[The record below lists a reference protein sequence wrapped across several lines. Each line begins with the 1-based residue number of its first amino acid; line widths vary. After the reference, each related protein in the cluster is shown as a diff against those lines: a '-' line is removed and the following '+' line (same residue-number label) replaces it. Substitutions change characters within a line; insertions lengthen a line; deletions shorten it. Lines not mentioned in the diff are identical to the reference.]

1 MFQMTQQDK
10 ITAKELTDTEII
22 NMPDT
27 EFKVI
32 IIKIPTEL
40 EKEVEYR
47 KEILKKEIENIKK
60 NQPKM
65 KNSIAKIK
73 IHWRN
78 Q

>member
-1 MFQMTQQDK
+1 MKEQDK
-10 ITAKELTDTEII
+10 NHNKREIKQRSNI
-22 NMPDT
+22 PEK

-73 IHWRN
+73 NILERVRID
-78 Q
+78 